1 MEFGKI
7 SIIVPAHNEEKRIGK
22 TLEKYS
28 IFFEDLR
35 KKKILEY
42 QILVVIN
49 NTKDA
54 TQEVVKRYSSLNK
67 NINCMVL
74 IRGGKGYAV
83 VEGFKRSLKEGYE
96 VIGFV
101 DADMATS
108 PEEYWKLITNM
119 KGVAGV
125 IADRYHKDSKIYPPP
140 STQRLLAKRLFNFVV
155 RSVLLLPYGDT
166 QCGAKIFRRNAL
178 EMVLPKLTM
187 SKWAFDVDLLYV
199 LKKQGFKVR
208 SCPTVWI
215 DKEYSKI
222 NFWQAGPWMVLAI
235 LRLRILNSPLKRFIK
250 IYDKFVGFIPK

>member
-1 MEFGKI
+1 MEKL
-7 SIIVPAHNEEKRIGK
+7 SIVVPAHNEEKRIGK
-22 TLEKYS
+22 TLSEYS
-28 IFFEDLR
+28 AFFEDLR
-35 KKKILEY
+35 KKKILDY

-54 TQEVVKRYSSLNK
+54 TEEVVRKYSSLNK
-67 NINCMVL
+67 NLKCMVL

-96 VIGFV
+96 IIGFV

-108 PEEYWKLITNM
+108 PEEYWKLVINM
-119 KGVAGV
+119 KGAAGI
-125 IADRYHKDSKIYPPP
+125 IADRYQKGSRIYPPP
-140 STQRLLAKRLFNFVV
+140 SIQRLLAKRLFNFVV
-155 RSVLLLPYGDT
+155 RSILLLPYGDT

-178 EMVLPKLTM
+178 EITLPELTM

-199 LKKQGFKVR
+199 LKKHGFRVK
-208 SCPTVWI
+208 SYPTVWV

-235 LRLRILNSPLKRFIK
+235 LRLRILNSPFKRFIR